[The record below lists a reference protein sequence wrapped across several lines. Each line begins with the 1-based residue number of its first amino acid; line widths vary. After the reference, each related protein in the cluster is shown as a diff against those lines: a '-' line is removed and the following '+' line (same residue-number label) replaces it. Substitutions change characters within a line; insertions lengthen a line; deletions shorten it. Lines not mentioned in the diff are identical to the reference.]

1 MASVYFLVL
10 KRFVIFI
17 LLQGL
22 IFNNFDFFGSFF
34 DPIGLKLIKN
44 YISESS
50 FSQKFLY
57 LVSIILI
64 HHFVLFSLEA
74 FSFEFFSLIIY
85 KTFLTSLLTLTFCTT
100 TIYIMI
106 KNEK

>member
-1 MASVYFLVL
+1 
-10 KRFVIFI
+10 
-17 LLQGL
+17 
-22 IFNNFDFFGSFF
+22 
-34 DPIGLKLIKN
+34 
-44 YISESS
+44 
-50 FSQKFLY
+50 
-57 LVSIILI
+57 VSIILI

>member
-1 MASVYFLVL
+1 LGLNTAACLTAAFSRSYILS
-10 KRFVIFI
+10 FV
-17 LLQGL
+17 
-22 IFNNFDFFGSFF
+22 FGSFF
-34 DPIGLKLIKN
+34 DPLGLKLIKN

-57 LVSIILI
+57 LASIILI

-74 FSFEFFSLIIY
+74 FSFKFFSLIIY